1 LNPFEVGDPFIEW
14 NEEVSAR
21 EDNEFEENAMANVP
35 DMHVETLE
43 TLKDS
48 VVKLLVSKHD
58 FEVEEAEEYVEDSV
72 TKNPDLWHDDA
83 EAEDLAKYL
92 ATEDDDD

>member
-1 LNPFEVGDPFIEW
+1 
-14 NEEVSAR
+14 
-21 EDNEFEENAMANVP
+21 MANVP

-58 FEVEEAEEYVEDSV
+58 FEVEEAE
-72 TKNPDLWHDDA
+72 
-83 EAEDLAKYL
+83 DLAKYL